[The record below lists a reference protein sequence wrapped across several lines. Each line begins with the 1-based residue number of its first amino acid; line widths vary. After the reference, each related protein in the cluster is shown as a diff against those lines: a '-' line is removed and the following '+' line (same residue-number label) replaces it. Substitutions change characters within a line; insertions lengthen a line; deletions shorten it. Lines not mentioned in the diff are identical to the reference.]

1 MKYCDF
7 KRGFDNLCPENLD
20 AWIPVSHAL
29 QIDLD
34 CTKVK
39 FITIYHKFVSLN
51 WYMLFWS
58 VTSIRPFCT
67 ICINI
72 IIIFFETYFVIV
84 EKKQV
89 IRSFSN
95 YSFYSFVQSW
105 FSLSCTICNC
115 SFSCRLVEQY
125 EFCNSMQQQQYNMV
139 VSRSN
144 YERMTYCVNMFV
156 LIKL

>member
-72 IIIFFETYFVIV
+72 IILFSRHILLLWRKNRGSEVSPIIHFILLKMFSPGFPYLVQFATVPFHADWLSTRQNFAIV
-84 EKKQV
+84 C
-89 IRSFSN
+89 N
-95 YSFYSFVQSW
+95 GN
-105 FSLSCTICNC
+105 CTTWLFPDQI
-115 SFSCRLVEQY
+115 L
-125 EFCNSMQQQQYNMV
+125 
-139 VSRSN
+139 
-144 YERMTYCVNMFV
+144 
-156 LIKL
+156 KG